1 MIGQL
6 RGILIEKQPPHLMVE
21 VNGVGYCLQAPLS
34 TFFSL
39 PEIGQPLVLRTHF
52 IVRED
57 AQLLF
62 GFATQ
67 EECRLFQELIKI
79 SGVGPKVA
87 LAILSGLSPADFVE
101 VILSQEIARLQRL
114 PGIGAKTAQRILVEM
129 QDRLPKLNLPSTRT
143 QPGGALLQ
151 MKAEDDPLEEAIAAL
166 VALGY
171 KSFEATK
178 AVGKVKNTAQS
189 CEHIIKE
196 ALQGLAKV

>member
-6 RGILIEKQPPHLMVE
+6 RGILIEKQPPHLMIE

-39 PEIGQPLVLRTHF
+39 PALGEPLVLRTHF

-62 GFATQ
+62 GFASC
-67 EECRLFQELIKI
+67 EECRLFQEIIKI

-101 VILSQEIARLQRL
+101 VIQSQDIARLQRL

-129 QDRLPKLNLPSTRT
+129 QDRLPKLNLPFSAKG
-143 QPGGALLQ
+143 PGNTVLMGKQ
-151 MKAEDDPLEEAIAAL
+151 AEDPLEEAIAAL
-166 VALGY
+166 VSLGY
-171 KSFEATK
+171 KPIEASK
-178 AVGKVKNTAQS
+178 AVSKVKNTSQS

>member
-6 RGILIEKQPPHLMVE
+6 RGILIEKQPPHLMIE

-34 TFFSL
+34 TFFNL
-39 PEIGQPLVLRTHF
+39 PQIGQPLVLRTHF

-62 GFATQ
+62 GFATN
-67 EECRLFQELIKI
+67 EECRLFQEIIKI

-101 VILSQEIARLQRL
+101 VILSQNVMPLQRL
-114 PGIGAKTAQRILVEM
+114 PGIGTKTAQRILVEM
-129 QDRLPKLNLPSTRT
+129 QDRLPKLNLPSTKT
-143 QPGGALLQ
+143 HGGAPSLQ
-151 MKAEDDPLEEAIAAL
+151 IKANDDPLEEAVAAL
-166 VALGY
+166 IALGY

-178 AVGKVKNTAQS
+178 AVAKVKNTAQS